1 MSKEFQIKSTVSA
14 RQCSLSDTVVKRAW
28 RMIIQAILAIR
39 WFWNRLVQETLSLYL
54 YESCTLGNDTS
65 FSISYLD
72 QLFLII
78 GVGAA
83 GATYRWT
90 KVCTM
95 VVQESQDTKLTHS
108 DSVSPSQ
115 QNRSNT
121 SLSQFSGN
129 SQHFTSNEN
138 IYYEPEEYT
147 ETDFLLPNQLY
158 GRSRLTRSP
167 QPKDANVSGALEES
181 ICSMVVQILVPF
193 LLAGLGTVSA
203 GILLD
208 IAQVRN
214 RTLQCLK
221 LFSLHKYFA
230 ICILFICFLG
240 RAGRCSKKSQ
250 RS

>member
-1 MSKEFQIKSTVSA
+1 
-14 RQCSLSDTVVKRAW
+14 
-28 RMIIQAILAIR
+28 
-39 WFWNRLVQETLSLYL
+39 
-54 YESCTLGNDTS
+54 
-65 FSISYLD
+65 
-72 QLFLII
+72 
-78 GVGAA
+78 
-83 GATYRWT
+83 
-90 KVCTM
+90 M
-95 VVQESQDTKLTHS
+95 VVQESQDTKLTHG